1 MDRILKTIH
10 LAPSYEG
17 EPHYIITITE
27 REILYAQMGSNRWSL
42 ATVTLL
48 EVDTPFRDEEITHPM
63 MPTHVD
69 DKDAYIR
76 EVKYRHMKNDRIA
89 ALEEL
94 LQKEIAEKDEL
105 YNELD
110 RHKNIRYEVYR
121 VLESL

>member
-27 REILYAQMGSNRWSL
+27 REILYAQLGSNRWSL

-48 EVDTPFRDEEITHPM
+48 EVDTPFRDEEITHPR

-121 VLESL
+121 ALESL

>member
-17 EPHYIITITE
+17 EPHYIMTITE
-27 REILYAQMGSNRWSL
+27 REILYAQIGSNRWSL

-48 EVDTPFRDEEITHPM
+48 EVDTPFRDEEITHPR

-69 DKDAYIR
+69 DKDDYLR
-76 EVKYRHMKNDRIA
+76 EVRYRHMKNERID

-94 LQKEIAEKDEL
+94 LQKEIAEKEEVEKEL
-105 YNELD
+105 EL
-110 RHKNIRYEVYR
+110 HKNIRHELYR